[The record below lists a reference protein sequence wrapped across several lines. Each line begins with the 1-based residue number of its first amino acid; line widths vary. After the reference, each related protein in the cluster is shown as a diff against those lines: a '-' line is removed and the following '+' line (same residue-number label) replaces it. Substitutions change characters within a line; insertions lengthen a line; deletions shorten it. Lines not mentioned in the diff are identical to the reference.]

1 MSLDFLTTRSRT
13 KGYFEGLIIS
23 RSHGKRFRWLNM
35 IIGAS
40 VNFSK
45 GEELHKLEAQAT
57 LSQREF
63 MRIVNMIIGTSLP
76 FSKGGL
82 EGM

>member
-1 MSLDFLTTRSRT
+1 
-13 KGYFEGLIIS
+13 
-23 RSHGKRFRWLNM
+23 M

-45 GEELHKLEAQAT
+45 GEELHKLEARAT

>member
-1 MSLDFLTTRSRT
+1 MN
-13 KGYFEGLIIS
+13 IS
-23 RSHGKRFRWLNM
+23 RSHGKRFRGLNM
-35 IIGAS
+35 IIDAS
-40 VNFSK
+40 VNLSK
-45 GEELHKLEAQAT
+45 GEELHKLEAQAS

-63 MRIVNMIIGTSLP
+63 MRTVNMIIGASLP